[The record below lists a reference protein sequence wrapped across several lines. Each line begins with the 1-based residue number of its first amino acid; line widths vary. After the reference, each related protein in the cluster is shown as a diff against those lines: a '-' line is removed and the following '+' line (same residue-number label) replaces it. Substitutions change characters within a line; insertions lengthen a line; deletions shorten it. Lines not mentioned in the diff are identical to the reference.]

1 VPSARVHFV
10 TGRTLSIERA
20 STGGATL
27 NGKPVPRTAIPH
39 AALVA
44 GGTLRLGP
52 D

>member
-1 VPSARVHFV
+1 LF
-10 TGRTLSIERA
+10 IERA